1 MNRTLLDFI
10 TVADLGCWCICF
22 WWMHRVSTRQDDML
36 DQLRRQARRIEN
48 VAKEEHAIL
57 TELHPNVEAIQK
69 GVDEVTEKVDRV
81 ESQAN
86 EAKAR

>member
-22 WWMHRVSTRQDDML
+22 WWMHRVSTRQDAML
-36 DQLRRQARRIEN
+36 EQLRRQARRIEN

-69 GVDEVTEKVDRV
+69 GVDKVTEKVDRV
-81 ESQAN
+81 ESQAH